1 MQYRKMGSLD
11 WEVSALGFGCM
22 RLPTRRF
29 TLMRADVGRSLLLI
43 RQGID
48 RGINYIDTAWPYHL
62 GDSERILGMAL
73 QGGYRERVHL
83 VTKLFMPL
91 VRKTEDFDQF
101 LDAQLKRLQTDHLD
115 VYLFHSLNAGAFEKV
130 KELGLMKK
138 MEEAKRQGRIRHI
151 GFSFHDTLP
160 VFKEIIDYYD
170 WDVAQIQYNYMDTA
184 IQATTE
190 GLVYAHNKGIAVVV
204 MEPLKGGTL
213 ANPPDEALEVMRA
226 AGYDRTPVDWALQFL
241 WNRPEVSVVLSGMG
255 SQQMVDEN
263 CASADRS
270 GIGSLSA
277 EEEAVIDKL
286 AAIYRQKV
294 LVPCTACKYCMPC
307 PAGVNIPQNFA
318 ILNNVSMESQFIMRW
333 MVRRGYGKLAGSKAK
348 LDLDNPNGNASMC
361 VKCGKCVPKCPQ
373 EINIPEELDKV
384 HAILGKRGRI
394 SEHYPA
400 TTRTDQGLT
409 QYGSNMKPNP
419 TELLKVEGINTP
431 LIGFYDVS
439 DPKPFEP
446 FAEPK
451 RCCFSSYAN

>member
-22 RLPTRRF
+22 RLPPRKVNRLRAETEESVRIIRR
-29 TLMRADVGRSLLLI
+29 
-43 RQGID
+43 GID
-48 RGINYIDTAWPYHL
+48 QGINYIDTAWPYHL
-62 GDSERILGMAL
+62 GDSERIVGQAL
-73 QGGYRERVHL
+73 QDGYRERVHL

-101 LDAQLKRLQTDHLD
+101 LNTQLERLQTETLD
-115 VYLFHSLNAGAFEKV
+115 IYLFHSLNAGAFEKV
-130 KELGLMKK
+130 KRLGLLAK

-160 VFKEIIDYYD
+160 VFKEILDSYD
-170 WDVAQIQYNYMDTA
+170 WDTVQIQYNYMDTA

-190 GLVYAHNKGIAVVV
+190 GLKYAHEKGIAVVV
-204 MEPLKGGTL
+204 MEPLKGGAL
-213 ANPPDEALEVMRA
+213 ANPPAEALDVMRA
-226 AGYDRTPVDWALQFL
+226 NGHQRTPVDWALQFL

-277 EEEAVIDKL
+277 EEEQVIARL
-286 AAIYRQKV
+286 ADIYRRKT
-294 LVPCTACKYCMPC
+294 LVPCTACTYCMPC

-318 ILNNVSMESQFIMRW
+318 ILNNVSMESSRIKRW
-333 MVRRGYGKLAGSKAK
+333 MVKRGYGRLVGSQDK
-348 LDLDNPNGNASMC
+348 LDGETPNGNASLC
-361 VKCGKCVPKCPQ
+361 VQCGKCVPKCPQ

-394 SEHYPA
+394 SDHYP
-400 TTRTDQGLT
+400 T
-409 QYGSNMKPNP
+409 
-419 TELLKVEGINTP
+419 
-431 LIGFYDVS
+431 
-439 DPKPFEP
+439 
-446 FAEPK
+446 
-451 RCCFSSYAN
+451 